1 MKTKFRRV
9 SLYVLTAFAFLAV
22 LFSVCM
28 PFASADVVQTT
39 VSKYLFSSPIAWEE
53 TSSGVSYSL
62 LTPFQLVLDNGVR
75 PGVVSPRPDNQLSLQ
90 FQDLSSVNP
99 ALPGGHT
106 IPFPTGGMGSP
117 PSTVETSFLAT
128 SASGSS
134 SPGVI
139 PSPSVTNGIAG
150 KWTLPETLVITSSF
164 SVSVN
169 FSSWSASA
177 DSSGMVFTGLSLSDN
192 GVLSAEYNGTWI
204 SIYGVGSWIGSF
216 GPVARYP
223 DFGLEYQKNM
233 PQAFWDFMN
242 ANATFCPVPYNQ
254 SSGGSAEME
263 AVSAPVTINFSG
275 NYSPDLG
282 GVTSVQITPPAVGST
297 STVIVDF
304 KIFFENQSSAD
315 PLQVTFSVPSSTI
328 IASPFGSGG
337 LTYNFNVSESYN
349 NGYNLGYYDGQQAL
363 KPQLEAQYNQGY
375 SDGREYQASLGDN
388 SFFDLIAAVVDAPI
402 LYFTQMLDFELL
414 GFNMQSFVGAFLAIG
429 FLIAVLRF
437 VL

>member
-1 MKTKFRRV
+1 MKIKVRRF

-39 VSKYLFSSPIAWEE
+39 VSKYAFSSPIAWKE

-62 LTPFQLVLDNGVR
+62 LTPFQLVLDNSVR
-75 PGVVSPRPDNQLSLQ
+75 PGVATQPNNQLSLQ
-90 FQDLSSVNP
+90 FQDLSAVNP

-106 IPFPTGGMGSP
+106 IPFPTGGIGSP
-117 PSTVETSFLAT
+117 PSTVESSLLASRA
-128 SASGSS
+128 SAVQSESMTQISGVWTFKNDLSPWSGSPAPTFSGRFS
-134 SPGVI
+134 SNGTSYSYLGFLSVGHVVFGR
-139 PSPSVTNGIAG
+139 PSPSRVPVYDDT
-150 KWTLPETLVITSSF
+150 WTDQGYRIVDFGETPQSCSSAF
-164 SVSVN
+164 KEQMMAVCDVYPNTVSVS
-169 FSSWSASA
+169 
-177 DSSGMVFTGLSLSDN
+177 
-192 GVLSAEYNGTWI
+192 
-204 SIYGVGSWIGSF
+204 
-216 GPVARYP
+216 
-223 DFGLEYQKNM
+223 
-233 PQAFWDFMN
+233 
-242 ANATFCPVPYNQ
+242 
-254 SSGGSAEME
+254 ME
-263 AVSAPVTINFSG
+263 AVSVPVTINFSG

-282 GVTSVQITPPAVGST
+282 GVTSVRITPPAVGAT
-297 STVIVDF
+297 ATVIVDF

-337 LTYNFNVSESYN
+337 LTYNFNVSDGYN
-349 NGYNLGYYDGQQAL
+349 NGYNIGYYEGQQAL

-388 SFFDLIAAVVDAPI
+388 SFFDLIAAVVDAPV